1 MPEMPLIF
9 ARSELQIYLQS
20 LWNISSSGDKLW
32 HVWTKSCHILGPG
45 AKKLL
50 KHSDFIPVEKD
61 HKRWCSSWSRRVW
74 TWQLKGSVQLIN
86 ILESWS
92 FIKEYVVD
100 TLDAKFRMK
109 NQLLKRELIVAKGTF
124 ILDLIYILAKFNW
137 EFIASCFAN

>member
-50 KHSDFIPVEKD
+50 KHSDFIPMEKD
-61 HKRWCSSWSRRVW
+61 HKRWCSSWSMRVW
-74 TWQLKGSVQLIN
+74 TWQLKGGVQSIN

-92 FIKEYVVD
+92 FKKEYVVD
-100 TLDAKFRMK
+100 TLDARLRMK
-109 NQLLKRELIVAKGTF
+109 NQSLQKGIECCNRHVHF
-124 ILDLIYILAKFNW
+124 RFDSYFGKIQW
-137 EFIASCFAN
+137 EFTASCFVK